1 MTLSL
6 QSLKTVPSGVWALG
20 FVSLLMDLSSEMIHG
35 LLPVFLTTALGA
47 SLATVGLIEGIA
59 EATAA
64 ITKVFSGWL
73 SDRIGQRKL
82 LTGIGYGL
90 AAASK
95 PLFVIAH
102 SVGLVMFA
110 RFADR
115 VGKGIRGA
123 PRDALIAD
131 ITAPGLRGAAFGL
144 RQSLDTVGA
153 FLGPAAAI
161 ALMFV
166 LHNDTRII
174 FALAAVPAIAAV
186 LLIVVGVREPADAAP
201 SPKARSPIAWGELGS
216 LGGAFWRAMALAT
229 VFSLARFSDAFL
241 VLRGQTDGLSPALAP
256 LVMIVMNIVYAGLAA
271 PAGALSDQ
279 LDRRVLLALG
289 LVALIAADLVLGLG
303 AGAGALLA
311 GVALWGLHMALT
323 QGLFSAMIADA
334 APKALRGTAFGI
346 YNLAGGVA
354 LLLASL
360 GAGLLWTTLGPA
372 AAFLGGAVVCV
383 LVLAGLG
390 LAPRSAPGSASGG

>member
-1 MTLSL
+1 
-6 QSLKTVPSGVWALG
+6 
-20 FVSLLMDLSSEMIHG
+20 MDLSSEMIHG
-35 LLPVFLTTALGA
+35 LLPVFMTTALGA
-47 SLATVGLIEGIA
+47 SMATVGLVEGIA
-59 EATAA
+59 EATAS

-95 PLFVIAH
+95 PLFVIAN
-102 SVGLVMFA
+102 SVGWVMFA

-153 FLGPAAAI
+153 FLGPAVAI
-161 ALMFV
+161 ALMFALNGNLRV
-166 LHNDTRII
+166 I
-174 FALAAVPAIAAV
+174 FALAALPAIGAV
-186 LLIVVGVREPADAAP
+186 LLIVFGVKEPERTAPKRDA
-201 SPKARSPIAWGELGS
+201 RVPIAWAELGS
-216 LGGAFWRAMALAT
+216 LGGPYWRVLALAT

-241 VLRGQTDGLSPALAP
+241 VLRGQTDGVSPALAP
-256 LVMIVMNIVYAGLAA
+256 SVMIAMNIVYAGLAA

-279 LDRRVLLALG
+279 LDRRGLLALG
-289 LVALIAADLVLGLG
+289 LAALIAADLVLGLG
-303 AGAGALLA
+303 TGPVALFA

-323 QGLFSAMIADA
+323 QGLFSAMIADV
-334 APKALRGTAFGI
+334 APPTLRGTAFGV
-346 YNLAGGVA
+346 YNLAGGIA
-354 LLLASL
+354 LLVASL
-360 GAGLLWTTLGPA
+360 GAGALWSRFGPA
-372 AAFLGGAVVCV
+372 MAFLAGAGVCAV
-383 LVLAGLG
+383 VLAGLW
-390 LAPRSAPGSASGG
+390 LAPRTDPAR